1 MEKIDLNNVI
11 EVKEIKK
18 RIKDTELLLEFFN
31 QIILLANMQNQ
42 RFDESTVKTMPIE
55 VHREPDLSD
64 HDSDFEESE

>member
-64 HDSDFEESE
+64 HDSDFDESE

>member
-11 EVKEIKK
+11 EVKLIKEK
-18 RIKDTELLLEFFN
+18 IKDSEILLKFFN
-31 QIILLANMQNQ
+31 EMILLVNKQNQ

-55 VHREPDLSD
+55 VHREPNLSD